1 MAKKLLFIA
10 IYRVLDCLYDE
21 TQKDALVVCQEFCK
35 DAKPTKQTTTTNTP
49 FIFYKEVFL
58 QSVTAV
64 MRYAYGGHFSIRLL
78 L

>member
-35 DAKPTKQTTTTNTP
+35 DAKPTKQTTPNTP

-64 MRYAYGGHFSIRLL
+64 MGGLFSIRLL

>member
-35 DAKPTKQTTTTNTP
+35 DAKPTKQTTQNTP
-49 FIFYKEVFL
+49 FFFTKRFIDSLKHL
-58 QSVTAV
+58 QV
-64 MRYAYGGHFSIRLL
+64 
-78 L
+78 